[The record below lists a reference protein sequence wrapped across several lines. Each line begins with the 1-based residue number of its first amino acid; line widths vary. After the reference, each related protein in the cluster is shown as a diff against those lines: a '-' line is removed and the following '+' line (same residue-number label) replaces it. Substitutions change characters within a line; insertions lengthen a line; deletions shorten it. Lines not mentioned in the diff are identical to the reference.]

1 MKFLKY
7 LMVAV
12 LIIQNQSILAMNALA
27 KKQNAIQAERPPK
40 SPMAGSL
47 LEQIRSKSAEDL
59 QQGKYANVEEQVQQQ
74 TAARKEAIKGDSP
87 LGATKRAMENKSSP
101 TPVKKAKAPL
111 QELEDQVNQAKKT
124 NNAAEMKTL
133 KAKIQD
139 LRETAVDFDEDTE
152 PYDQLLKLIN
162 E

>member
-7 LMVAV
+7 LMITV
-12 LIIQNQSILAMNALA
+12 LIIQGQSILAMNALA

-40 SPMAGSL
+40 RPMAESL
-47 LEQIRSKSAEDL
+47 LEQIRRKSTEEQ

-74 TAARKEAIKGDSP
+74 TAARKEVIKGDTP
-87 LGATKRAMENKSSP
+87 LDATKRAMENKSSP
-101 TPVKKAKAPL
+101 TPVKKAKTPL
-111 QELEDQVNQAKKT
+111 QELEDQVNQAKKS
-124 NNAAEMKTL
+124 NNAAEMKTI
-133 KAKIQD
+133 KGKIKD

-152 PYDQLLKLIN
+152 PYDRLLKLIN